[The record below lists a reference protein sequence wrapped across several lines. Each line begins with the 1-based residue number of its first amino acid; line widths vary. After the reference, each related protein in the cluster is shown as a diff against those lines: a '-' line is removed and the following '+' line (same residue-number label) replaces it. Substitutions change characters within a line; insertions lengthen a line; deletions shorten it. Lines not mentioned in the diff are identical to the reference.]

1 MKAASE
7 KSASRDHQDHHR
19 SQPTAARTPDGPP
32 ARPPAV
38 SGGAQALDHRDLR
51 RLQGAVGNA
60 AVSRLVAQRYT
71 APVKPPP
78 AQDARFRK
86 VKADVAA
93 KKQKMAHHPPAAN
106 ESKAAQDAAVAPPD
120 DKEAQG
126 KAANAEKMN
135 AAKPGEFDK
144 RAFIA
149 AVNEAIAKQ
158 APKNLDEADKFSES
172 GKADKVKEQVD
183 GKVSDG
189 KDTSAKDIETTTKAE
204 PDTSAAKEK
213 QVTPMSPDRPP
224 GNPGAPSAED
234 AIPEKQPPE
243 VTDFSEGP
251 KRTDKEM
258 ADAEVTEEQLAK
270 GNEPQFDEALG
281 EKKKAEAH
289 SAKAPAEGRAAEQEQ
304 LAAAKAHAAASG
316 EKAMASLTTTRAT
329 AGKAVD
335 GGKGETKSKDEQQRE
350 KVTAKLQK
358 VFDATKKDVEE
369 TLAGLDK
376 KVDDQ
381 FTQGEKAARDAFTAD
396 HERRMKA
403 YKKKRYSGF
412 FGPAKWAKDKLA
424 GMPEEANQ
432 LYQES
437 RKLYVGQMQ
446 SVISGIAD
454 TIGAELG
461 KAKARIAQGR
471 KDLKAE
477 VDKLP
482 DDLKKFGEEAA
493 KDFAG
498 KFEDLESQVNDKS
511 QELVQTLA
519 QKYTEALNA
528 VDEEIKKLQEANKGL
543 VQKAVDAVVGAI
555 KTIIEL
561 KNLLL
566 GILAKAASAIGKII
580 KDPIGFLGN
589 LVKAVGSGLNL
600 FITNIADHLKKGL
613 VAWLLGTATKAG
625 IEIPEKFDLKGIIKL
640 IASMLGLTW
649 ANIRARIVRKGVPD
663 QAIEAVEQS
672 LPVAQAL
679 AREGPSGAMEKIQ
692 EEAGDL
698 KAKILDD
705 LKSYLIPTVIVAGIT
720 WILSLLNPASAF
732 VRAVKAIV
740 DIVSFIVNQGAQIV
754 QFVNAVLDAVIAIA
768 NGGAAGVPQ
777 MVETSLAA
785 SIPLLIGLL
794 ASLLGIGGLANKV
807 KSVFHAV
814 GRPVKRA
821 IDKVVDFIVRKGK
834 ALWAKFRK
842 KDPAHNKPGGKDGTE
857 EITAPRKLVEPGSA
871 TLKNP
876 SPKLAQEVEA
886 VGGEHSIYSKSGDP
900 AAVTKDILTHHKDAH
915 YDKRSKTLTLPRV
928 SMESKP
934 ETLSEL
940 GAQLGQQTGVSK
952 VIVEKQKHSAIL
964 WGSINP
970 RIRLATLANLDQD
983 LAIVMLAVEKSG
995 DVVKFLKDISS
1006 KGGSKTIAVNKGG
1019 IQGEMNL
1026 DLFEKAW
1033 NKQIDGKLKVR
1044 AWIKDQFRQVQKNHH
1059 EWIPSDLILDVTK
1072 QAATM
1077 AEEGPPLIDMQND
1090 LRNETFCVVFNEKM
1104 GRPEIVEDHFVPN
1117 GHAGA
1122 VYFADPQPAKGQLL
1136 GKRSLYEE
1144 DFHNELRDAF
1154 NKSQTAKDAA
1164 KNALSVAKKW
1174 IWTGDPMSLPIH
1186 PKCLDRKRKKLEPG
1200 TQRDRYQEIMNMFSK
1215 HT

>member
-7 KSASRDHQDHHR
+7 KAASPDHRHHP
-19 SQPTAARTPDGPP
+19 SQPTAARAAEETP
-32 ARPPAV
+32 ARPAVV
-38 SGGAQALDHRDLR
+38 SGSTQALDRRDVQ

-71 APVKPPP
+71 APVKPSP
-78 AQDARFRK
+78 AQAARFRK

-93 KKQKMAHHPPAAN
+93 KQQKLAHHPPAVG

-149 AVNEAIAKQ
+149 AVNEAIDKQ

-189 KDTSAKDIETTTKAE
+189 KDRSAKDIATTTKAE

-213 QVTPMSPDRPP
+213 AVTPMSPDRPP
-224 GNPGAPSAED
+224 GNPGAPNAAD
-234 AIPEKQPPE
+234 AVPEKQPPE

-316 EKAMASLTTTRAT
+316 EKAMASLTGTRAA

-350 KVTAKLQK
+350 KATAKLQK

-412 FGPAKWAKDKLA
+412 FGPAKWAKDKLV

-446 SVISGIAD
+446 GVISGIAD

-471 KDLKAE
+471 EDLKAE
-477 VDKLP
+477 VDRLP
-482 DDLKKFGEEAA
+482 ADLRKFGEEAA

-543 VQKAVDAVVGAI
+543 VQKAVDAVVGVI

-566 GILAKAASAIGKII
+566 GVLAKAAAAIGKII

-589 LVKAVGSGLNL
+589 LVKAVGSGLNQ
-600 FITNIADHLKKGL
+600 FVANIADHLKKGL

-663 QAIEAVEQS
+663 QAITAVEQAV
-672 LPVAQAL
+672 PVAQAL
-679 AREGPSGAMEKIQ
+679 AREGPSGAMEHIRQ
-692 EEAGDL
+692 EAGDL
-698 KAKILDD
+698 KAKILED

-732 VRAVKAIV
+732 VRAVKAII

-754 QFVNAVLDAVIAIA
+754 QFVNAILDAVIAIA

-777 MVETSLAA
+777 MVESALAA

-794 ASLLGIGGLANKV
+794 ASLLGVGGLANKV

-821 IDKVVDFIVRKGK
+821 IDKVVDFVVRKGR
-834 ALWAKFRK
+834 ALWAKIRGKGRPDKGQDGKGGAPDKDKADKVAKGLDQLRREEGSRLNSGKISQDAAEEAAAATK
-842 KDPAHNKPGGKDGTE
+842 KDHPVFKSITVRNGGETWNYVYVASPPQTLEGAPQAEQLTAKQAHDQVMKELDETTKRLLKGTASGSRATRGGISQRPCGT
-857 EITAPRKLVEPGSA
+857 IWTTSA
-871 TLKNP
+871 TRP
-876 SPKLAQEVEA
+876 S
-886 VGGEHSIYSKSGDP
+886 
-900 AAVTKDILTHHKDAH
+900 TT
-915 YDKRSKTLTLPRV
+915 
-928 SMESKP
+928 
-934 ETLSEL
+934 
-940 GAQLGQQTGVSK
+940 
-952 VIVEKQKHSAIL
+952 
-964 WGSINP
+964 
-970 RIRLATLANLDQD
+970 AT
-983 LAIVMLAVEKSG
+983 
-995 DVVKFLKDISS
+995 
-1006 KGGSKTIAVNKGG
+1006 
-1019 IQGEMNL
+1019 
-1026 DLFEKAW
+1026 
-1033 NKQIDGKLKVR
+1033 
-1044 AWIKDQFRQVQKNHH
+1044 
-1059 EWIPSDLILDVTK
+1059 
-1072 QAATM
+1072 
-1077 AEEGPPLIDMQND
+1077 PP
-1090 LRNETFCVVFNEKM
+1090 
-1104 GRPEIVEDHFVPN
+1104 
-1117 GHAGA
+1117 
-1122 VYFADPQPAKGQLL
+1122 
-1136 GKRSLYEE
+1136 
-1144 DFHNELRDAF
+1144 
-1154 NKSQTAKDAA
+1154 
-1164 KNALSVAKKW
+1164 
-1174 IWTGDPMSLPIH
+1174 
-1186 PKCLDRKRKKLEPG
+1186 
-1200 TQRDRYQEIMNMFSK
+1200 
-1215 HT
+1215 